1 MITCSKIT
9 EIFCLVD
16 EFCKKYSQV
25 IDKALLG
32 NKSKRPCG
40 MSSSEIITIMIIFQ
54 HSSMRNFKYFYLNY
68 LQKHMTKEFP
78 KIVSYTRFV
87 ELMQQNLLPLTL
99 FLKTFC
105 LGKCTGI
112 SFVDS
117 TPIRVR
123 NKVFKGIAN
132 IGKSTIGW
140 FYGFKLHIVTN
151 DRREILNFCITR
163 ANEE

>member
-32 NKSKRPCG
+32 NKSKRPCR
-40 MSSSEIITIMIIFQ
+40 MSSSEIITIMIILQ
-54 HSSMRNFKYFYLNY
+54 HSSMRNFKHFYLNY

-78 KIVSYTRFV
+78 KTVSYNRFV

-105 LGKCTGI
+105 LGKCTEI
-112 SFVDS
+112 SFIDS
-117 TPIRVR
+117 TPIRVCKHKRISR
-123 NKVFKGIAN
+123 NKVF
-132 IGKSTIGW
+132 
-140 FYGFKLHIVTN
+140 
-151 DRREILNFCITR
+151 
-163 ANEE
+163 